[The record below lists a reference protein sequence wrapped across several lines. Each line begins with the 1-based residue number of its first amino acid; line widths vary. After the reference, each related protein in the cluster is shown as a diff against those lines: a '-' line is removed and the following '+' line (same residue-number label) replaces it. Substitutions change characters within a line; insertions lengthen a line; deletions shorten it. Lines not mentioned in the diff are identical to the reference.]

1 MRTLAL
7 LKVGQN
13 RIYSVYYRLFDSF
26 PAKNIV
32 YTLCMVL
39 ANPSNSPQTLL
50 VYVHLSVGEFRK
62 LEHIYVFITTALWSV
77 WAYIWMFI
85 VLAVSTE

>member
-1 MRTLAL
+1 
-7 LKVGQN
+7 
-13 RIYSVYYRLFDSF
+13 
-26 PAKNIV
+26 
-32 YTLCMVL
+32 MVL